1 MLKVAFV
8 TPGAYAVPSAMG
20 GSVER
25 VVEKVVPLLVPRVDA
40 RIYGRT
46 ARRLPKQERW
56 RGVRCER
63 FPAASKSAYFRRVC
77 RRLRAFRPHIIQVEN
92 RPLWVPKLKRL
103 FPDSRIWLNLHSTTF
118 ISRPYLSA
126 EARSRCLSSADRIVV
141 NSHFLKDVISGLVP
155 RTAAR
160 IRVNHLGVDLERFS
174 ERSEP
179 EDDEQRS
186 SDLRKGRWNNR
197 KVVLYVGR
205 LVPQKGVHHL
215 LGAMKDIVREH
226 PDVLVVIVG
235 GARYGSKR
243 GSAYVEKLKR
253 MARPWE
259 KHVHFEPYAPHD
271 QIHRWYEKADV
282 AVVPSVGKEAFG
294 LVNVEAMASRLPVVA
309 TAAGGIKE
317 VVADGETGFLISARK
332 EEIRKQLA
340 DKVDGLLKDEELRI
354 KMGKCGRE
362 RVERLFTW
370 QRTSDRWIEL
380 AKEGMH
386 DR

>member
-25 VVEKVVPLLVPRVDA
+25 VVEKVVPLLVPMVDA

-46 ARRLPKQERW
+46 ARRLPKQEW
-56 RGVRCER
+56 WKGVLCER

-77 RRLRAFRPHIIQVEN
+77 RRLRMFRPHIIQVEN

-103 FPDSRIWLNLHSTTF
+103 FPESRIWLNLHSTTF

-126 EARSRCLSSADRIVV
+126 KARGRCLSSADRIVV
-141 NSHFLKDVISGLVP
+141 NSHFLKDVISELVP

-174 ERSEP
+174 ERCLSK
-179 EDDEQRS
+179 DGEQRANDPKPS
-186 SDLRKGRWNNR
+186 RWKNR

-205 LVPQKGVHHL
+205 LIPQKGVHHL
-215 LGAMKDIVREH
+215 LGALKDLVREH

-235 GARYGSKR
+235 GAWYGSKR
-243 GSAYVEKLKR
+243 GSPYVEKLKR
-253 MARPWE
+253 LARPWE

-282 AVVPSVGKEAFG
+282 AVVPSIGKEAFG
-294 LVNVEAMASRLPVVA
+294 LVNVEAMASGLPVVA
-309 TAAGGIKE
+309 TTAGGIKE
-317 VVADGETGFLISARK
+317 VVADGESGLLISARK
-332 EEIRKQLA
+332 EDIRKQLA
-340 DKVDGLLKDEELRI
+340 DKIGGLLQDEALRT
-354 KMGKCGRE
+354 KMGIRGRE
-362 RVERLFTW
+362 RVERFFTW
-370 QRTSDRWIEL
+370 RHTADRWIEL
-380 AKEGMH
+380 AKESLSH
-386 DR
+386 R